1 MHLNFVHAIFF
12 IAFWLLLFM
21 AREDLGLKGILFFI
35 VVWGA
40 CVVMY
45 TRISHIELALVAR
58 ILLVFTR
65 RAHFAAIS
73 VILAGATCG

>member
-45 TRISHIELALVAR
+45 KLGTFRQAYIVGAMGFVD
-58 ILLVFTR
+58 
-65 RAHFAAIS
+65 AIVV
-73 VILAGATCG
+73 VIFLGKDVRSG